1 MKFFILLLSLFLIGC
16 GCDKY
21 ASDYSCSY
29 VIDDANYDV
38 FYYKDVMSGS
48 SYDGKWIGNTKGLRS
63 CKNIAENYASQ
74 INEEWNDR
82 SYICMLIEDG
92 KNQEKHRLLE

>member
-1 MKFFILLLSLFLIGC
+1 MKFLVLLLSLFLISC
-16 GCDKY
+16 GCKKY

-29 VIDDANYDV
+29 VINGANYDV
-38 FYYKDVMSGS
+38 FYYKDVMPDS

-63 CKNIAENYASQ
+63 CKNLAESYALQ
-74 INEEWNDR
+74 INEDWNDR

-92 KNQEKHRLLE
+92 NNQEKHRLLE

>member
-1 MKFFILLLSLFLIGC
+1 MKFLVILLALFLVSC

-38 FYYKDVMSGS
+38 FYYKD
-48 SYDGKWIGNTKGLRS
+48 
-63 CKNIAENYASQ
+63 
-74 INEEWNDR
+74 
-82 SYICMLIEDG
+82 LIDTWQ
-92 KNQEKHRLLE
+92 KLDCAMILYK

>member
-1 MKFFILLLSLFLIGC
+1 MKFLVLLLSLFLISC

-21 ASDYSCSY
+21 ASDYKCDY
-29 VIDDANYDV
+29 VINDANYDV

-63 CKNIAENYASQ
+63 CKNIAESYATQ
-74 INEEWNDR
+74 INENWNES
-82 SYICMLIEDG
+82 SYICILIKDG

>member
-1 MKFFILLLSLFLIGC
+1 MKFLVILLALFLVSC

-63 CKNIAENYASQ
+63 CKNLAESYATQ
-74 INEEWNDR
+74 INEDWNDR
-82 SYICMLIEDG
+82 SYICVLIEDG

>member
-1 MKFFILLLSLFLIGC
+1 MKFLVLLFSLFLISC

-63 CKNIAENYASQ
+63 CKNLAESYATQ
-74 INEEWNDR
+74 INEDWNDR
-82 SYICMLIEDG
+82 SYIYMLIKDG

>member
-1 MKFFILLLSLFLIGC
+1 MKFLVILLALFLVSC

-38 FYYKDVMSGS
+38 FYYKDLI
-48 SYDGKWIGNTKGLRS
+48 DGKWIGNTKGLRS
-63 CKNIAENYASQ
+63 CKNLAESYATQ
-74 INEEWNDR
+74 INEDWNDR
-82 SYICMLIEDG
+82 SYICVLIEDG